1 MPSGSKYVSK
11 RHLNQKLVN
20 KLYVVNK
27 VSTQRAQREQRT
39 QRAQRAQIT
48 QLSFR

>member
-11 RHLNQKLVN
+11 RHLNQKLVI

-27 VSTQRAQREQRT
+27 VSTQRAQREQR
-39 QRAQRAQIT
+39 AQRAQIT

>member
-27 VSTQRAQREQRT
+27 VSTQRAQREQRA

>member
-1 MPSGSKYVSK
+1 MASGSKYVSK
-11 RHLNQKLVN
+11 RHLHQKLVN
-20 KLYVVNK
+20 KLYVLNK